1 LQQVNLFHNRGM
13 QVHWHNG
20 LPEHFSIEKNYT
32 EKSARF
38 I

>member
-1 LQQVNLFHNRGM
+1 M